1 MFRDRIPQGGL
12 NCPAVHSSISRAV
25 LSAVVFH
32 GSVPDWSK
40 AHVPIIILTV
50 RAELLLHFSKISL
63 HLSDKGKEKTKQ
75 NKNHWLQDR
84 TFSSGFDKKLLTVL
98 LPRTTTLSVWHSQWS
113 SAWQNINSSTTGPG
127 AAGRGQSRFKQVPSI
142 LSLRAKCKRSL
153 DSEASNN
160 TFSFSFWTPAKLWD
174 FRFTECFL

>member
-75 NKNHWLQDR
+75 NKTKTIDFRTELSQVDLTKSYLQFCCQGQPPSLSGTVSGPLLGR
-84 TFSSGFDKKLLTVL
+84 TSTPAPQGLGLQGGGKADLNKSHQYC
-98 LPRTTTLSVWHSQWS
+98 LSVQ
-113 SAWQNINSSTTGPG
+113 SA
-127 AAGRGQSRFKQVPSI
+127 RGH
-142 LSLRAKCKRSL
+142 
-153 DSEASNN
+153 
-160 TFSFSFWTPAKLWD
+160 
-174 FRFTECFL
+174 